1 MSTRWHRSVVLVALA
16 GCLLV
21 GCTGA
26 DDDTD
31 PMQQRDRDS
40 SPDAPDTGGHGDS
53 GDASAPGDV
62 AVLIDEAL
70 LAKGDGDISTFSVLL
85 GQASQA
91 CAEPSTAR
99 RLDEVSLIA
108 GRWAAALADG
118 RPKVQATT
126 ENQLADVDW
135 TGLADAC
142 VGA

>member
-1 MSTRWHRSVVLVALA
+1 MSTRWHRSVALVVLA
-16 GCLLV
+16 GAVLV
-21 GCTGA
+21 GCGA
-26 DDDTD
+26 VDDETD

-53 GDASAPGDV
+53 GDSSARGDV
-62 AVLIDEAL
+62 TMLIEQAM

-85 GQASQA
+85 GEAARA

-126 ENQLADVDW
+126 EDQLADVDW
-135 TGLADAC
+135 TGLAAAC